1 MFLHSIPLRCIA
13 PPAVLLP
20 LSHNLLFVLPSPL
33 ALSATQCSRSRH
45 FYTRLLSLQRRASQL
60 RGGGENVR
68 EISQLRIPIINSEFV
83 HFCGTCSRP
92 VGEFRFD

>member
-1 MFLHSIPLRCIA
+1 MFRRSIPLRCIA

-20 LSHNLLFVLPSPL
+20 LSHNLLFVLPSL

-45 FYTRLLSLQRRASQL
+45 SYTRLLSIQRRASQF

-68 EISQLRIPIINSEFV
+68 KISQLRIPDIKLEFF
-83 HFCGTCSRP
+83 HFCGTCPRP